1 MRGGNENYGS
11 KCAGRAVAVATSGG
25 EQTAATATDGE
36 CWEEEENIGPV
47 YNEVEKEECTIP
59 TNGHS

>member
-36 CWEEEENIGPV
+36 CWEEEENIEPV
-47 YNEVEKEECTIP
+47 YNEV
-59 TNGHS
+59 